1 MGAFLWSKQM
11 SSYVRQLQTRLKE
24 AGLYT
29 GEIDGIAGKLTVQAV
44 ELALAGGVCTTGEQ
58 KDVAVIHATDP
69 TVDGNEH
76 LLNVADTP
84 TNKQN
89 FSLSELSLKRL
100 QGVNPDLVKVV
111 KRAIDIT
118 GMDFRVSEGLRTKER
133 QAELVR
139 QGASQTMNS
148 RHLTGNAVDLVAIV
162 DGQVSWDFNHYYTIA
177 KAMAQASTELGVT
190 VRWGGAWT
198 VITRKNGSP
207 QEWVKEYKAERKRI
221 GKKEFLDGVHF
232 EIPA

>member
-1 MGAFLWSKQM
+1 M

-44 ELALAGGVCTTGEQ
+44 ELAIARGICTTDEQ
-58 KDVAVIHATDP
+58 KDVKIIHATDP

-76 LLNVADTP
+76 LLNLTDNAVDIAP
-84 TNKQN
+84 KNRSN
-89 FSLSELSLKRL
+89 YSLSELSLNRL
-100 QGVNPDLVKVV
+100 KGVNPDLVQVV
-111 KRAIDIT
+111 KRAIEIT
-118 GMDFRVSEGLRTKER
+118 GVDFRVQEGLRTIEQQR
-133 QAELVR
+133 EYVR
-139 QGASQTMNS
+139 QGKSQTMNS
-148 RHLTGNAVDLVAIV
+148 RHLTGHAVDLVAIV
-162 DGQVSWDFNHYYTIA
+162 DGQVSWNFNYYYTIA
-177 KAMAQASTELGVT
+177 QAIAKASTELGVS

-198 VITRKNGSP
+198 NITNKNGTP
-207 QEWVKEYKAERKRI
+207 QEWVKAYKAERKKL

>member
-1 MGAFLWSKQM
+1 M
-11 SSYVRQLQTRLKE
+11 SSYVRQLQTRLKD

-29 GEIDGIAGKLTVQAV
+29 GEIDGIAGKLTVKAV
-44 ELALAGGVCTTGEQ
+44 ELAIARGICTKDEQ

-76 LLNVADTP
+76 LLNLTDNAVDIAPKNKP
-84 TNKQN
+84 TY
-89 FSLSELSLKRL
+89 SLSELSLSRL
-100 QGVNPDLVKVV
+100 KGVNPNLVKVV
-111 KRAIDIT
+111 KRAIEIT
-118 GMDFRVSEGLRTKER
+118 GVDFRVQEGLRTKER
-133 QAELVR
+133 QALLVR

-148 RHLTGNAVDLVAIV
+148 RHLTGHAVDLVAIV

-177 KAMAQASTELGVT
+177 KAIAQASTELGVS

-198 VITRKNGSP
+198 VITNKNGTP
-207 QEWVKEYKAERKRI
+207 QEWVKAYKAERKKL

>member
-1 MGAFLWSKQM
+1 M
-11 SSYVRQLQTRLKE
+11 SSYVRKLQTRLKE

-44 ELALAGGVCTTGEQ
+44 ELALAKGVCTTGEQ
-58 KDVAVIHATDP
+58 KDMAVIHATDP

-76 LLNVADTP
+76 LLDEP
-84 TNKQN
+84 TNEPVKKSN
-89 FSLSELSLKRL
+89 FTLSELSLSRL
-100 QGVNPDLVKVV
+100 KGVNPDLVKVV
-111 KRAIDIT
+111 KRAIEIT
-118 GMDFRVSEGLRTKER
+118 GVDFRVSEGLRTKER

-148 RHLTGNAVDLVAIV
+148 RHLTGHAVDLVAIV
-162 DGQVSWDFNHYYTIA
+162 DGQVSWNFNHYYTIA
-177 KAMAQASTELGVT
+177 KAMAQASTELGVA

-198 VITRKNGSP
+198 NINRKDGTP
-207 QEWVKEYKAERKRI
+207 QDWVKAYKAERKLL

>member
-1 MGAFLWSKQM
+1 M

-44 ELALAGGVCTTGEQ
+44 EFALARGVCTTNEQ

-76 LLNVADTP
+76 LLDVANNDDLP
-84 TNKQN
+84 KNKQN
-89 FSLSELSLKRL
+89 FSLSALSLSRL
-100 QGVNPDLVKVV
+100 KGVNPDLVKVV
-111 KRAIDIT
+111 KRAIEIT
-118 GMDFRVSEGLRTKER
+118 GVDFRVSEGVRTKER

-148 RHLTGNAVDLVAIV
+148 RHLTGHAVDLVAIV

-177 KAMAQASTELGVT
+177 KAMAQASTELGVN

-207 QEWVKEYKAERKRI
+207 QDWVKDYKAERKRL

>member
-1 MGAFLWSKQM
+1 M
-11 SSYVRQLQTRLKE
+11 SSYVSQLQTRLKE

-29 GEIDGIAGKLTVQAV
+29 GEIDGIAGKLTVRAV
-44 ELALAGGVCTTGEQ
+44 ELAIARGVCTTAEQ

-76 LLNVADTP
+76 LLDLANEVIGDDLP
-84 TNKQN
+84 KNKPKY
-89 FSLSELSLKRL
+89 SLGELSLNRL
-100 QGVNPDLVKVV
+100 KGVNPNLVKVV
-111 KRAIDIT
+111 KRAIEIT
-118 GMDFRVSEGLRTKER
+118 GVDFRVQEGLRTKER
-133 QAELVR
+133 QALLVR

-148 RHLTGNAVDLVAIV
+148 RHLTGHAVDLVAIV
-162 DGQVSWDFNHYYTIA
+162 DGQVSWNFNHYYTIA
-177 KAMAQASTELGVT
+177 QAIAKASTELGVS

-198 VITRKNGSP
+198 VITNKNGTP
-207 QEWVKEYKAERKRI
+207 QDWVKAYKAERKKL

>member
-1 MGAFLWSKQM
+1 M
-11 SSYVRQLQTRLKE
+11 SSYIRQLQTRLKD

-29 GEIDGIAGKLTVQAV
+29 GEIDGIAGKMTVQAV
-44 ELALAGGVCTTGEQ
+44 ELAIARGVCTPTEQ
-58 KDVAVIHATDP
+58 ADVAVIHATDP

-76 LLNVADTP
+76 LLELADNVADIAP
-84 TNKQN
+84 KNKPAY
-89 FSLSELSLKRL
+89 SLSELSLNRL
-100 QGVNPDLVKVV
+100 QGVNPNLVKVV
-111 KRAIDIT
+111 KRAIELS
-118 GMDFRVSEGLRTKER
+118 GVDFRVSEGVRTKER
-133 QAELVR
+133 QALLVR

-148 RHLTGNAVDLVAIV
+148 RHLTGHAVDLVAIV

-177 KAMAQASTELGVT
+177 KAIAQASTELDVS

-198 VITRKNGSP
+198 VITNKNGTP
-207 QEWVKEYKAERKRI
+207 QDWVKAYKAERKKL

>member
-29 GEIDGIAGKLTVQAV
+29 GEIDGIAGKLTLQAV
-44 ELALAGGVCTTGEQ
+44 ELAIAKGVCTTNEQ

-76 LLNVADTP
+76 LLEVADTP

-100 QGVNPDLVKVV
+100 QGVNPELVKVV
-111 KRAIDIT
+111 KRAIEIT
-118 GMDFRVSEGLRTKER
+118 GVDFRVQEGLRTIEQQR
-133 QAELVR
+133 EYVR
-139 QGASQTMNS
+139 QGKSQTMNS

-162 DGQVSWDFNHYYTIA
+162 DGQVSWNFNHYYTIA
-177 KAMAQASTELGVT
+177 KAMAQASTELGVA

-207 QEWVKEYKAERKRI
+207 QEWVKEYKTERKRL

-232 EIPA
+232 EIPG

>member
-1 MGAFLWSKQM
+1 M
-11 SSYVRQLQTRLKE
+11 SSYVKQLQTRLKE

-29 GEIDGIAGKLTVQAV
+29 GEIDGIAGKLTVKAV
-44 ELALAGGVCTTGEQ
+44 ELAIARGVCTTNEQ
-58 KDVAVIHATDP
+58 ADVAVIHKTDP
-69 TVDGNEH
+69 SIDGNER
-76 LLNVADTP
+76 LLDLANEVIGDDLP
-84 TNKQN
+84 KNKPAY
-89 FSLSELSLKRL
+89 SLSELSLNRL
-100 QGVNPDLVKVV
+100 KGVNPNLVEVV
-111 KRAIDIT
+111 KRAIEIS
-118 GMDFRVSEGLRTKER
+118 GIDFRVSEGLRTKER

-177 KAMAQASTELGVT
+177 QAIAQASTELGVT

-198 VITRKNGSP
+198 VITNKDGTP
-207 QEWVKEYKAERKRI
+207 QEWVKEYKAERKKL

-232 EIPA
+232 ELPV

>member
-1 MGAFLWSKQM
+1 M
-11 SSYVRQLQTRLKE
+11 SSYVRQLQTRLKD

-29 GEIDGIAGKLTVQAV
+29 GEIDGIAGKMTVQAV
-44 ELALAGGVCTTGEQ
+44 ELAIARGVCTASEQ
-58 KDVAVIHATDP
+58 ADVAIIHATDP

-76 LLNVADTP
+76 LLDLADNVADIAP
-84 TNKQN
+84 KNKPAY
-89 FSLSELSLKRL
+89 SLSELSLNRL
-100 QGVNPDLVKVV
+100 QGVNPNLVKVV
-111 KRAIDIT
+111 KRAIELS
-118 GMDFRVSEGLRTKER
+118 GVDFRVSEGVRTKER
-133 QAELVR
+133 QALLVR

-148 RHLTGNAVDLVAIV
+148 RHLTGHAVDLVAIV

-177 KAMAQASTELGVT
+177 KAIAQASTELGVS

-198 VITRKNGSP
+198 IITNKNGTP
-207 QEWVKEYKAERKRI
+207 QDWVKAYKAERKRL